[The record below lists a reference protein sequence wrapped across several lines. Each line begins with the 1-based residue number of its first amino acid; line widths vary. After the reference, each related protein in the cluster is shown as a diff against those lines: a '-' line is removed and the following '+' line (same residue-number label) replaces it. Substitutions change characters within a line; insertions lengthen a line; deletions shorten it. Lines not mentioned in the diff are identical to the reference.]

1 MTMNNEQIK
10 YCKIV
15 AILAIACSGLLIAF
29 ALPLTAQDPAYH
41 QFADQRGWL
50 GIPHFGD
57 VLSNLPF
64 AIVGLLGVYSI
75 TCKRSVTFP
84 ASLRVAYLCFFVG
97 VALTGVGSAYYHL
110 YPDNDRLVWDRLPMT
125 IAFMAFLTIIIGEYL
140 SEQAAKIL
148 LLPLLALGIFS
159 VYYWHVSEQAG
170 VGDLRLYGLVQFLP
184 MLLIPLIMILFPA
197 HYTHSYLLWLM
208 LGAYGLAK
216 LLEVEDAA
224 VYRIFRVISGHSL
237 KHIFAALG
245 PLLLL
250 LALRYR
256 KQN

>member
-1 MTMNNEQIK
+1 MNTKQIR

-15 AILAIACSGLLIAF
+15 AILAIACSGLLIAL
-29 ALPLTAQDPAYH
+29 ALPPIAQDPAYH
-41 QFADQRGWL
+41 QFTDQRNWL

-75 TCKRSVTFP
+75 ACTRSLTFP
-84 ASLRVAYLCFFVG
+84 ASLRTAYLCFFAG
-97 VALTGVGSAYYHL
+97 VSLTGVGSAYYHL
-110 YPDNDRLVWDRLPMT
+110 YPDNVRLVWDRLPMT
-125 IAFMAFLTIIIGEYL
+125 VAFMAFLTIIIGEYL
-140 SEQAAKIL
+140 SEQAANIL
-148 LLPLLALGIFS
+148 LLPLLAIGIFS
-159 VYYWHVSEQAG
+159 VYYWHVTEQAG
-170 VGDLRLYGLVQFLP
+170 IGDLRLYGLVQFLP

-197 HYTHSYLLWLM
+197 RYTHSYLLWLI

-216 LLEVEDAA
+216 LLEMEDAA
-224 VYRIFRVISGHSL
+224 VYRFFGVISGHSL
-237 KHIFAALG
+237 KHVFAALG

-256 KQN
+256 KQC